1 MGLCS
6 ASEIADAAYI
16 ASRAQAFEDCK
27 GLDNKHVWDNG
38 EEREGGIVVLG
49 EWLAGATRRYNER
62 VPACSH
68 ISGEVME
75 EGCKQGL
82 LVDKL
87 KVLRWRA
94 MRDSA
99 GQLEKARLEATS
111 ASKSGTWLDAP
122 PSKPLDLKL
131 TNPEFRSRGGRRL
144 GQELCEECACP
155 FCFGVMDRWGI
166 HAESCTAGGDK
177 TVGHHIVRNDL
188 YAHAKKGNTIPV
200 LEAAGILTTLG
211 IDENRVGAGGQ
222 RARREGGRNLERPAD
237 VLLCRG
243 QDIRVGVAARGD
255 GRVALDVGIVCP
267 QAPSHLASA
276 VVEALGAAEDYVRT
290 KCGRQNT
297 EERCRNAGVVF
308 QPMIFESLG
317 GVSKEAE
324 LVIKSIN
331 KAVAENTDTSE
342 TEVAT
347 HFWQRLSIDIQR
359 SGHRAFSRRLRQRSL
374 EGGDQVIG
382 NLGLGGLLHMPEGL

>member
-1 MGLCS
+1 MK
-6 ASEIADAAYI
+6 D
-16 ASRAQAFEDCK
+16 
-27 GLDNKHVWDNG
+27 
-38 EEREGGIVVLG
+38 
-49 EWLAGATRRYNER
+49 T
-62 VPACSH
+62 
-68 ISGEVME
+68 
-75 EGCKQGL
+75 
-82 LVDKL
+82 
-87 KVLRWRA
+87 
-94 MRDSA
+94 A

-131 TNPEFRSRGGRRL
+131 TNPEFRSRVGRRL
-144 GQELCEECACP
+144 GQELCEEGACP

-177 TVGHHIVRNDL
+177 TVGHHILRNDL
-188 YAHAKKGNTIPV
+188 YAHAKKGNTFPV

-211 IDENRVGAGGQ
+211 VDENRGGAVGP

-255 GRVALDVGIVCP
+255 GRVALDVGVVCP
-267 QAPSHLASA
+267 QAPSHLVSA
-276 VVEALGAAEDYVRT
+276 VAEALGAAEEYVRT

-347 HFWQRLSIDIQR
+347 HFWQRLAIDIH
-359 SGHRAFSRRLRQRSL
+359 GA
-374 EGGDQVIG
+374 
-382 NLGLGGLLHMPEGL
+382 